1 MTNQTPFLF
10 KNYQPRPL
18 EIIDTTLREGSQS
31 SLLHDHYKYFF
42 NQTDKMEIARSLI
55 IYGVKFIELFSPI
68 VSSQEREDFAAIKA
82 VRDELIMQKG
92 YTFLLAHARC
102 HPDDV
107 QAAIEAGADG
117 LNLYIRFSATSRYSH
132 SHDMKTVIERA
143 RSLLEQIRRDYPH
156 LILRFSGEDAFR
168 TTEEDLF
175 RVYDAVAPFVDRF
188 GTPDTVGVA
197 TPTTVARRIQMLR
210 ERYPQVELEGH
221 FHDDRGFAMINALEA
236 IKNGMRYLNTTL
248 LGIGERSG
256 INSMTAILFNL
267 YIDKA
272 YDMFEGYNLRGS
284 YPINV
289 MFASKMKK
297 LVPSKEPVSL
307 TNRTHLAG
315 VHQKA
320 MLQHSATYEA
330 FPLDQF
336 GVTESEVL
344 LGPLSGWNI
353 IHYFLKEIKYYNIDE
368 ATAREVTAVFKEKV
382 YTIGPNDSPT
392 EILIDIAENQFGLSR
407 ISLPERFKG
416 NILQRMDEMEE
427 MDEMDE
433 REEEEMDEMEN
444 RINDDTRNDGAARGA
459 VSLKN

>member
-1 MTNQTPFLF
+1 MTTNPFLF
-10 KNYQPRPL
+10 KHYQPRSL
-18 EIIDTTLREGSQS
+18 EIVDTTLREGSQS

-42 NQTDKMEIARSLI
+42 NQNDKMEIARDLI

-68 VSSQEREDFAAIKA
+68 VSAQEKDDFAAIKS

-92 YTFLLAHARC
+92 YTFLLAHVRC
-102 HPDDV
+102 HLDDV
-107 QAAIEAGADG
+107 AAAIEAGADG
-117 LNLYIRFSATSRYSH
+117 LNLYIRFSDTSRYSH
-132 SHDMKTVIERA
+132 GKDIGTIIKRVRTLIED
-143 RSLLEQIRRDYPH
+143 IRTHHPD

-168 TTEEDLF
+168 TAEADLF
-175 RVYDAVAPFVDRF
+175 QVYDEVAPLVDRF
-188 GTPDTVGVA
+188 GTPDTVGIA
-197 TPTTVARRIQMLR
+197 TPDAVARRVQLLR
-210 ERYPQVELEGH
+210 ARYPKIQLEGH
-221 FHDDRGFAMINALEA
+221 FHDDRGFAIVNALEA
-236 IKNGMRYLNTTL
+236 LKNGMRYINTTL

-256 INSMTAILFNL
+256 INSMTALLFNL

-272 YDMFEGYNLRGS
+272 YDHLEGYNLRGS

-320 MLQHSATYEA
+320 MLNNASTYEA

-353 IHYFLKEIKYYNIDE
+353 VHYFLKEIKYYNLDE
-368 ATAREVTAVFKEKV
+368 GTARQIAAVFKERV
-382 YTIGPNDSPT
+382 YNIGPNDSPT
-392 EILIDIAENQFGLSR
+392 EILINIAENEFGLSR
-407 ISLPERFKG
+407 ISVPERFKD
-416 NILQRMDEMEE
+416 NILQRLDEQEHAE
-427 MDEMDE
+427 SKEDNFPELAE
-433 REEEEMDEMEN
+433 GRRE
-444 RINDDTRNDGAARGA
+444 AA
-459 VSLKN
+459 VSLKR